1 MLRFEQLQTVSYIAR
16 NHAGRYRVEEKSDI
30 ASVVAHSNSE
40 HNLTL
45 RVVPDF
51 GKGSLAYFLLYNNC
65 IYTKATQTARISL
78 VLPAYIKPSDWTL
91 NCDDCNRLM
100 QVLRSANTLT
110 LADYPLSVW
119 ESLIIFYNS
128 ERIGLPFELSLQI
141 TRANRAKFI
150 ERYDKEF
157 DELYLAL
164 PIDLSMPD
172 YTKLKE

>member
-1 MLRFEQLQTVSYIAR
+1 MLRFERLQTVSYIAR

-30 ASVVAHSNSE
+30 ASVVVHSNSE

-51 GKGSLAYFLLYNNC
+51 GEGSLAYFLLYNNC
-65 IYTKATQTARISL
+65 RYTKATQIARISL
-78 VLPAYIKPSDWTL
+78 VLPTYIKPSDWTL
-91 NCDDCNRLM
+91 NCKDCKQLM
-100 QVLRSANTLT
+100 QVLRSANNVTFV
-110 LADYPLSVW
+110 DYHPSVW

-128 ERIGLPFELSLQI
+128 ERLGLPFELSLQF

-150 ERYDKEF
+150 ECYDKEF
-157 DELYLAL
+157 DELHLAL
-164 PIDLSMPD
+164 PIDLPMPD